1 MGISNFKVMSVV
13 ISINCDACMFDFL
26 ILSCNIVDVMYSA
39 WKQVLDPCDLKWIS
53 QALFRV
59 NRQGKA
65 EMKFDHIDRMWFYPP
80 KPALVCTQPPAMDR

>member
-1 MGISNFKVMSVV
+1 MNFEIQSNYCCYT
-13 ISINCDACMFDFL
+13 CDACMYNLL
-26 ILSCNIVDVMYSA
+26 ILSCNIVDVVYSV

-65 EMKFDHIDRMWFYPP
+65 EMQFDNIDRMWLYPP
-80 KPALVCTQPPAMDR
+80 KPALVCSVQ